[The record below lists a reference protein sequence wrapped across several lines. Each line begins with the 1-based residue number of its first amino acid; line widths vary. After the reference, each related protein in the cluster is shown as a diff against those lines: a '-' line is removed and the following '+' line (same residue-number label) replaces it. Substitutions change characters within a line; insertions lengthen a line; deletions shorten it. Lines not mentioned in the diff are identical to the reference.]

1 MSRSKWPESVAEFLR
16 NNAAGR
22 STYELADMI
31 NEKFGPG
38 TMTRAQVRTYMK
50 ARKIKNGLSEQFR
63 FKKGQ
68 ISNNKGK
75 KLEDFMSPEGIEKSK
90 KTRFKKGDKPHNKC
104 EIGEERINTDGYIIV
119 KIKNEGIQRERWAF
133 KHRLIWE
140 EKRGPIP
147 EGKMVEFADGNK
159 LNLDINNL
167 ILADRREHLE
177 LNRLNNFKPR
187 DNAKITKAQLNLI
200 KLQIAIKDTKEG
212 KKHESRNESHN
223 KRDIERN

>member
-1 MSRSKWPESVAEFLR
+1 MSKSKWPESIAEFLK

-38 TMTRAQVRTYMK
+38 TMTRDQVRTYMK

-68 ISNNKGK
+68 ISHNKGK
-75 KLEDFMSPEGIEKSK
+75 KLEDFMSPEGIENSK
-90 KTRFKKGDKPHNKC
+90 KTRFKKGHIPYNKC
-104 EIGEERINTDGYIIV
+104 DIGEIRINTDGYYIK
-119 KIKNEGIQRERWAF
+119 KIKNTGTQAQRWAF
-133 KHRLIWE
+133 LHRLIWE
-140 EKRGPIP
+140 ENRGPIP

-159 LNLDINNL
+159 LNVDINNL
-167 ILADRREHLE
+167 ILTDRREHLE
-177 LNRLNNFKPR
+177 LNRINDFKPR
-187 DNAKITKAQLNLI
+187 DNADMTKAQLNLA
-200 KLQIAIKDTKEG
+200 KLKIALKDTKEG
-212 KKHESRNESHN
+212 KKHERRNENNN

>member
-1 MSRSKWPESVAEFLR
+1 MNKSKWPESIAEFLR

-31 NEKFGPG
+31 NKIYGPG
-38 TMTRAQVRTYMK
+38 TMTRQQVRTYMK
-50 ARKIKNGLSEQFR
+50 NRKIKNGLSESCR

-68 ISNNKGK
+68 ESHNKGK
-75 KLEDFMSPEGIEKSK
+75 KLEEFMSPEGIENSK
-90 KTRFKKGDKPHNKC
+90 KTRFKKGDKPYNKC
-104 EIGEERINTDGYIIV
+104 EIGEERINTEGYIIV

-140 EKRGPIP
+140 EKHGPIP

-159 LNLDINNL
+159 LNININNL
-167 ILADRREHLE
+167 FLADRREHLG

-187 DNAKITKAQLNLI
+187 DNANITKAQLNLV
-200 KLQIAIKDTKEG
+200 KLQNAIKDTKEG
-212 KKHESRNESHN
+212 KKSE
-223 KRDIERN
+223 KQ

>member
-1 MSRSKWPESVAEFLR
+1 MSRSKWPESIAEFLR

-31 NEKFGPG
+31 NKIYGPG
-38 TMTRAQVRTYMK
+38 TMTRQQVRTYMK
-50 ARKIKNGLSEQFR
+50 ARKIKNGLSEQCR

-68 ISNNKGK
+68 KSHNKGK
-75 KLEDFMSPEGIEKSK
+75 KLEEFMSPEGIENSK
-90 KTRFKKGDKPHNKC
+90 KTRFKKGQRPYNKC
-104 EIGEERINTDGYIIV
+104 DIGEIRINSDGYYIK
-119 KIKNEGIQRERWAF
+119 KIKNSGTQAQRWAF
-133 KHRLIWE
+133 LHRLIWE
-140 EKRGPIP
+140 EKHGPIP

-177 LNRLNNFKPR
+177 LNRQNNFKPR
-187 DNAKITKAQLNLI
+187 DNANITKAQLNLI

-212 KKHESRNESHN
+212 KKHERRNEKNN
-223 KRDIERN
+223 KRDTERN